1 MGIPAAVD
9 AMEAT
14 DDGWDGAGPAE
25 KPVLTPIYSADSAAN
40 KNLSCSSFPGE
51 FCYLCSYMDRPLPGA
66 EEMTMRDHVE
76 TLVGEEKELQTIV
89 SAVQKIYNSSCRNH
103 CKDCNGNVGPEWSTA
118 SITRH
123 LLHTHVAVFNRYTE
137 SILQHLVCKQASRIV
152 DLDGHVA
159 DDERKALLHTID
171 HLVKW
176 RGRKE
181 QPNKRRRVATVKD

>member
-1 MGIPAAVD
+1 
-9 AMEAT
+9 MEAT
-14 DDGWDGAGPAE
+14 DDGWDCAGPAE
-25 KPVLTPIYSADSAAN
+25 KPVLTPIYSADFAAN
-40 KNLSCSSFPGE
+40 KNLSCSSFPDD

-66 EEMTMRDHVE
+66 GEMTMRDHVE
-76 TLVGEEKELQTIV
+76 TLVEEEKELQTIV
-89 SAVQKIYNSSCRNH
+89 SAVQKIYNNSCRNH
-103 CKDCNGNVGPEWSTA
+103 CRDCNGNVGPEWSTA

-123 LLHTHVAVFNRYTE
+123 LLHTYEAVFNRYTE
-137 SILQHLVCKQASRIV
+137 SILQHLVCKQASRIL

-159 DDERKALLHTID
+159 ETERKALLNTID